1 MCRPQ
6 KAPAFFF
13 YSFWIKLKDRPM
25 RSVFSERKERKEHF
39 MEFFTPKRVCNRFSN
54 FDWRRAH
61 KKVIL
66 VIGNYPLQILGFYK
80 ITLCKNFQE
89 RKPPYKAGCGIR
101 PAACVSGRRLEFWE
115 N

>member
-13 YSFWIKLKDRPM
+13 SSFWIKLKDRPM

-66 VIGNYPLQILGFYK
+66 VMLIYPHRISGFYK
-80 ITLCKNFQE
+80 NPLCKKLSRE
-89 RKPPYKAGCGIR
+89 KTA
-101 PAACVSGRRLEFWE
+101 L
-115 N
+115 

>member
-1 MCRPQ
+1 MRRPQ
-6 KAPAFFF
+6 MAPAFFF
-13 YSFWIKLKDRPM
+13 SSFWIKLKDRPM

-66 VIGNYPLQILGFYK
+66 VILFYPHRFQDFIKSPYV
-80 ITLCKNFQE
+80 KNF
-89 RKPPYKAGCGIR
+89 
-101 PAACVSGRRLEFWE
+101 
-115 N
+115 